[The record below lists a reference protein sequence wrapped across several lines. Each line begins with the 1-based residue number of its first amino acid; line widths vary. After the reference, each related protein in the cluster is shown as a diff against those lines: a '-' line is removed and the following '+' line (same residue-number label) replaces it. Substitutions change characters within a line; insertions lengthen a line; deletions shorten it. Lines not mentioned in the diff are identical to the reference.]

1 MPIIHNEK
9 LLELLKSSYTLG
21 NIQNISRFLQNH
33 ETFKFPQLDNGLFS
47 AATLAEETE
56 YTGYSSVWVR
66 DNIYVA
72 YSHYFVGQTEVATNN
87 VKTLMTYFTKYQ
99 QRFGEIIEGQV
110 NPEKIM
116 ERPNI
121 RFDGRK
127 LEEIDQ
133 KWNHAQNDALGYFLW
148 FYSKLVREG
157 SIKPELDDLE
167 TRMFIL
173 SKEIAKRF
181 IQLFREKLKLEG
193 FRSLL

>member
-1 MPIIHNEK
+1 
-9 LLELLKSSYTLG
+9 
-21 NIQNISRFLQNH
+21 
-33 ETFKFPQLDNGLFS
+33 
-47 AATLAEETE
+47 
-56 YTGYSSVWVR
+56 
-66 DNIYVA
+66 
-72 YSHYFVGQTEVATNN
+72 
-87 VKTLMTYFTKYQ
+87 MTYFTKYQ

-167 TRMFIL
+167 TLALFPHYFQSVSYWQDEDSGHWEEDRKIEASSIGVVIAGL
-173 SKEIAKRF
+173 KELKQLLTDARF
-181 IQLFREKLKLEG
+181 ASHCKYQDKSVTVEFLDELIDRGKI
-193 FRSLL
+193 SLDV